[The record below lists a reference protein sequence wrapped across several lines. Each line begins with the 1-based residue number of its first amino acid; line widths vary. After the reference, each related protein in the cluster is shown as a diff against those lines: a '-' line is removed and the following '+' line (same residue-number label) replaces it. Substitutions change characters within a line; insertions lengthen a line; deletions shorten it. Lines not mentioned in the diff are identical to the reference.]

1 MKYIQERRRC
11 TYSLP
16 NLHKPN
22 APCEQH
28 PDEKPKQY
36 PSPTPSPLTLPCVS
50 TATAKSNHY
59 PGQDRLGFAWFGTLC
74 KWNRVARRL
83 CAWLF
88 SFVRFIYILPVVVD
102 CPFAL
107 FYSILLCECAT
118 IDSSMLLLMGVWVV
132 SRFGL
137 L

>member
-1 MKYIQERRRC
+1 M
-11 TYSLP
+11 LP
-16 NLHKPN
+16 FV
-22 APCEQH
+22 
-28 PDEKPKQY
+28 
-36 PSPTPSPLTLPCVS
+36 TTV
-50 TATAKSNHY
+50 TAKGNHY
-59 PGQDRLGFAWFGTLC
+59 PGQDRLVFAWFGTLC
-74 KWNRVARRL
+74 KWNHVARRL

-102 CPFAL
+102 CSFVL

-118 IDSSMLLLMGVWVV
+118 IDSSILLLMGVRLV